1 MVRLLSN
8 FAPVEQDVAVL
19 SGSVGALHRL
29 LTARRR
35 QNRDA
40 GPDDSQQT
48 TGGIDTGFMP
58 DSVSRPS
65 PSFATS
71 RARPDSAA
79 EPMVALGSAGD
90 DVTFLQRCLV
100 QSGIQVPGGVDGEFG
115 PGTKTAVQAFQRRE
129 GLPVSGVVD
138 TATRS
143 ALERS
148 IPKAQ
153 AADAAQATP
162 APRATTETVTQ
173 SRLRRR
179 SADEASRTT
188 IERGASSP
196 PTTTTKPRGGLFGL
210 FRSRDATS
218 TKVDRAVSVRTPADQ
233 TARASELQAMVRG
246 AGAQWRTG
254 ANEINVVGLRGQDID
269 GTRHGN
275 AFNRWNDTIAFV
287 WKDGAGTMNVREF
300 RATTDPGVGRS
311 NHGLGVDA
319 NGDGIKDVGHMQ
331 PGQYTYRNGEHRGMS
346 GAARPDAA
354 TVSRDVDGDGAIS
367 AKEARDRFSGRALNL
382 HWAWDNPEQ
391 HGGKMLTDE
400 VNSSSEGCQVIAMSR
415 GDFLQHVT
423 PLLKMN
429 ARADFR
435 YTLIDRADR

>member
-1 MVRLLSN
+1 MNFRDTRKEDPEINLIPLIDVLLVIIIFLMLTTTYSK
-8 FAPVEQDVAVL
+8 FAELQIQLP
-19 SGSVGALHRL
+19 
-29 LTARRR
+29 TAE
-35 QNRDA
+35 
-40 GPDDSQQT
+40 
-48 TGGIDTGFMP
+48 
-58 DSVSRPS
+58 
-65 PSFATS
+65 
-71 RARPDSAA
+71 A
-79 EPMVALGSAGD
+79 EK
-90 DVTFLQRCLV
+90 Q
-100 QSGIQVPGGVDGEFG
+100 
-115 PGTKTAVQAFQRRE
+115 
-129 GLPVSGVVD
+129 
-138 TATRS
+138 
-143 ALERS
+143 LER
-148 IPKAQ
+148 P
-153 AADAAQATP
+153 
-162 APRATTETVTQ
+162 
-173 SRLRRR
+173 
-179 SADEASRTT
+179 
-188 IERGASSP
+188 
-196 PTTTTKPRGGLFGL
+196 
-210 FRSRDATS
+210 
-218 TKVDRAVSVRTPADQ
+218 
-233 TARASELQAMVRG
+233 
-246 AGAQWRTG
+246 
-254 ANEINVVGLRGQDID
+254 NEINVVGLRGQDID

-331 PGQYTYRNGEHRGMS
+331 PGQYTYRNGAHRGMS

-367 AKEARDRFSGRALNL
+367 ANEARDRFSARALNL
-382 HWAWDNPEQ
+382 HWAWANPEQ

>member
-1 MVRLLSN
+1 
-8 FAPVEQDVAVL
+8 
-19 SGSVGALHRL
+19 
-29 LTARRR
+29 
-35 QNRDA
+35 
-40 GPDDSQQT
+40 
-48 TGGIDTGFMP
+48 MP
-58 DSVSRPS
+58 DSVSRSS

-71 RARPDSAA
+71 RARPDSAP
-79 EPMVALGSAGD
+79 EPVVALGSAGD

-100 QSGIQVPGGVDGEFG
+100 QSGIAVPGGVDGEFG

-153 AADAAQATP
+153 AADAAQPPP
-162 APRATTETVTQ
+162 APRASHETVTQ

-179 SADEASRTT
+179 GADEASRTT
-188 IERGASSP
+188 IERGAAST

-218 TKVDRAVSVRTPADQ
+218 TATKVDRAVSVRTPADQ
-233 TARASELQAMVRG
+233 TARASELESMVRG

-287 WKDGAGTMNVREF
+287 WKDGAGKMNVREF

-311 NHGLGVDA
+311 NFGLGVDA

-367 AKEARDRFSGRALNL
+367 ADEARDRFSARALNI

-423 PLLKMN
+423 PLLQMN

-435 YTLIDRADR
+435 YTLIDRTDR